1 MAGIGRAERVS
12 RKQRF
17 LPDFAIKEDV
27 SLARPQR
34 IGIIGF
40 GRIAETSHLPALIE
54 LSDLVE
60 IVAIADSS
68 DVRRTVA
75 RKLTGLPAGKLYAD
89 YRNMLANERL
99 DAVDIALPH
108 FLHERAAIDS
118 ARAGVNVIIEK
129 PLAPTLDEADRIIQ
143 AVNQA
148 GVQLAVIHNYIYR
161 APEAEALRLIRQ
173 DAIGKPFLARF
184 EYMGEGHYLGA
195 EGYDPDWRTRSEQA
209 GGGALLDN
217 AYHSIYC
224 SRQFVGV
231 PVERVFARV
240 ATFVRPI
247 EVDDTALVLM
257 THQGGAI
264 SSVQASWSTSGGGQG
279 VGEIH
284 GARGSLAFGRDGV
297 PLSIYRDSSGRW
309 ESIDVSAGDGFA
321 SYFESCFRSLI
332 DRKPPP
338 VGASEAR
345 LNLALIESA
354 YRSEALNRALEVEP
368 TTGQPLRQRDT

>member
-1 MAGIGRAERVS
+1 MA
-12 RKQRF
+12 Q
-17 LPDFAIKEDV
+17 L
-27 SLARPQR
+27 QR

-60 IVAIADSS
+60 IVAVADSS
-68 DVRRTVA
+68 VMRRMAA
-75 RKLTGLPAGKLYAD
+75 RRLTGLPAGKLYAD

-108 FLHERAAIDS
+108 FLHEPAAIDS
-118 ARAGVNVIIEK
+118 AQAGVNVIIEK
-129 PLAPTLDEADRIIQ
+129 PLAPTLEAADRIIR
-143 AVNQA
+143 AVDQA

-161 APEAEALRLIRQ
+161 GPEAEALRLIRR

-184 EYMGEGHYLGA
+184 EYLGGGHYLGA
-195 EGYDPDWRTRSEQA
+195 AGYDPDWRTRSERA

-217 AYHSIYC
+217 AYHSIYR
-224 SRQFVGV
+224 SGQFLGA
-231 PVERVFARV
+231 PVESIYARV
-240 ATFVRPI
+240 STFNRPI

-257 THQGGAI
+257 THASGAV

-297 PLSIYRDSSGRW
+297 PLSLYTESSRRW
-309 ESIDVSAGDGFA
+309 QAIDVSEDDGFK
-321 SYFESCFRSLI
+321 SYFESCFRSLN

-338 VGASEAR
+338 IGARQAR

-354 YRSEALNRALEVEP
+354 YRSQALDRALDLEP
-368 TTGQPLRQRDT
+368 TTGQPFSRPDT

>member
-1 MAGIGRAERVS
+1 MA
-12 RKQRF
+12 Q
-17 LPDFAIKEDV
+17 L
-27 SLARPQR
+27 QR

-60 IVAIADSS
+60 IVAVADSS
-68 DVRRTVA
+68 VMRRMAA
-75 RKLTGLPAGKLYAD
+75 RRLTGLPAGKLYAD

-129 PLAPTLDEADRIIQ
+129 PLAPTLDEADRIIE

-148 GVQLAVIHNYIYR
+148 GVQLAVIHNYAYR
-161 APEAEALRLIRQ
+161 APEAEALRLIGE
-173 DAIGKPFLARF
+173 DTIGKPFLARF
-184 EYMGEGHYLGA
+184 EHMGTGHYLGA
-195 EGYDPDWRTRSEQA
+195 EGYDPDWRTRPAQA

-224 SRQFVGV
+224 SRQFVGM
-231 PVERVFARV
+231 PVESIYARV
-240 ATFVRPI
+240 ATFNRPI

-257 THQGGAI
+257 THLSGAV
-264 SSVQASWSTSGGGQG
+264 SSVQASWSTTGGGQS

-284 GARGSLAFGRDGV
+284 GTKGTLAFHKDGA
-297 PLSIYRDSSGRW
+297 PLSIYTESSGKW
-309 ESIDVSAGDGFA
+309 DAIDVAEDDGFK
-321 SYFESCFRSLI
+321 SYFESCFRSLA
-332 DRKPPP
+332 DQKPPP
-338 VGASEAR
+338 IGAHQAR

-354 YRSEALNRALEVEP
+354 YRSQTHNRALDVEP
-368 TTGQPLRQRDT
+368 TTGRPL